1 MSSSSSTFVDLFI
14 DSKLIP
20 LPFANRLDQSNFFF
34 LAAVFGA
41 ADETVRRGEI
51 ASLEILT
58 NENEDPKAW
67 LRLLNIHWFKSLL
80 DKCFGSQ
87 NSASSLAARP
97 VITWSSF
104 LEPKLQERA
113 LCQAALAVFHTSY
126 KRVAPGTSK
135 ETQQKETAFKAFK
148 QSWEK
153 TKPHAQTE
161 QPPHPV
167 SGGPH
172 LAQIP
177 GAFPQTPRRPDGGR
191 RNDRETTINRFAP
204 LDLLPHDRAKPR
216 DEELSQDSPVSDS
229 VDLTGKHKPVWKLR
243 HDPVLQPFPS
253 SPVDLSP
260 EESTQGQECQNSQ
273 APGGHHHTEQ
283 KQTASRDHQLAGRS
297 TQAQGHVRQSE
308 GQKMA
313 QQDTSQQP
321 LDYSQIHRSFD
332 KSTQAEDHQME
343 ASTYPKL
350 PTALVDNNLEP
361 NGIFSVQIP
370 RAQWPN
376 GPLTAL
382 IPPGAPLSPTDMS
395 IASQIPCIEVRYAAP
410 TFSLPSTTTVLSPP
424 LRPRPLPELNGPSE
438 SFQECTP
445 QAEHQLPQTLLRG
458 TSLPPPAQPAAPGLN
473 VPAHENRAEPPPPIT
488 YQYLIEC
495 FGPFLGI
502 FPCR

>member
-113 LCQAALAVFHTSY
+113 LCQAALGVFHTSY

-153 TKPHAQTE
+153 TKTHAQTE
-161 QPPHPV
+161 QPPHP

-172 LAQIP
+172 HAQIP

-191 RNDRETTINRFAP
+191 RN
-204 LDLLPHDRAKPR
+204 
-216 DEELSQDSPVSDS
+216 SPVSDS

-260 EESTQGQECQNSQ
+260 EESTQGRGCQNSQ
-273 APGGHHHTEQ
+273 APGGHHHTGK
-283 KQTASRDHQLAGRS
+283 KQTASRDVALRSSFPAGIHQLAGRS
-297 TQAQGHVRQSE
+297 TPAQGHVRQSE

-313 QQDTSQQP
+313 QQDTSPQP
-321 LDYSQIHRSFD
+321 LNYSQINRSFD

-395 IASQIPCIEVRYAAP
+395 IASQIPFIEVRYPAP

-424 LRPRPLPELNGPSE
+424 PPRPLPGLNGPSE